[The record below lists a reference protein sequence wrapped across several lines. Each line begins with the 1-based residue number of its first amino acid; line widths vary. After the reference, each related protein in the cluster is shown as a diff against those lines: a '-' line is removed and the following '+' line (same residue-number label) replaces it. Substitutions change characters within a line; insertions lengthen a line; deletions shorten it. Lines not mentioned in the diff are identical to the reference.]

1 MLCSSI
7 VKSASVMESVLIF
20 SQWSLDTQAVK
31 ERCWRDDHQDLPCS
45 IDNVKKETEEPN
57 RIEFGGEVKPQA
69 LRMMGICEAVFE
81 DGLQACVWR
90 AEENSTDEPV
100 TKYKI
105 SF

>member
-1 MLCSSI
+1 MAFQTQSGSFKWCKRLSTARVDLSLPY
-7 VKSASVMESVLIF
+7 SLIF
-20 SQWSLDTQAVK
+20 SAEDVK
-31 ERCWRDDHQDLPCS
+31 R
-45 IDNVKKETEEPN
+45 ETEEPN

-90 AEENSTDEPV
+90 AEENTSEEPV

>member
-1 MLCSSI
+1 MNRHDPCANINASSCST
-7 VKSASVMESVLIF
+7 E
-20 SQWSLDTQAVK
+20 
-31 ERCWRDDHQDLPCS
+31 
-45 IDNVKKETEEPN
+45 NVKKEAEEPN
-57 RIEFGGEVKPQA
+57 RIEFGGEVKPHS

-90 AEENSTDEPV
+90 AEENSSEESV

>member
-1 MLCSSI
+1 MGHARQIIRALLLWCSAEA
-7 VKSASVMESVLIF
+7 AS
-20 SQWSLDTQAVK
+20 K
-31 ERCWRDDHQDLPCS
+31 EP
-45 IDNVKKETEEPN
+45 EEPN
-57 RIEFGGEVKPQA
+57 RIEFGGEAKPNT

-90 AEENSTDEPV
+90 AEENTSNEPI

>member
-1 MLCSSI
+1 MLCRW
-7 VKSASVMESVLIF
+7 LR
-20 SQWSLDTQAVK
+20 QQQAEQTDQCRANK
-31 ERCWRDDHQDLPCS
+31 ER
-45 IDNVKKETEEPN
+45 KESEEPN

-90 AEENSTDEPV
+90 AEENSSDEPV